1 MAGMLPEAVIFDMDG
16 LLVDTETCDYQAWR
30 ELHEAHG
37 VELTL
42 KEYAFNAGLYGTWD
56 RMYEALAPR
65 AGISAGELHAR
76 REPRFRELVE
86 ACLQPSPA
94 LLELLNTLREAE
106 VRRGIASSSDSDWVE
121 YLLQGLGIRDEFSVI
136 VTGHDVERRKPAP
149 DLYLLAAERLQVNP
163 KRCVAL
169 EDSTHGLQAARAAG
183 LYAIAIPNSVSTH
196 QDLSHAHLRVEQFG
210 DVTLDLLRSLMP
222 E

>member
-1 MAGMLPEAVIFDMDG
+1 MLPEAVIFDMDG
-16 LLVDTETCDYQAWR
+16 LLVDTETCDYQAWC

-42 KEYAFNAGLYGTWD
+42 AEYAFNAGLYGTWD

-65 AGISAGELHAR
+65 AGITAEELHAR
-76 REPRFRELVE
+76 RNPRFRELV
-86 ACLQPSPA
+86 ANCLQPSPE
-94 LLELLNTLREAE
+94 LVGLLNSLREAE

-121 YLLQGLGIRDEFSVI
+121 YLIQGLGIRDEFSVI
-136 VTGHDVERRKPAP
+136 VTGHDVECRKPAP
-149 DLYLLAAERLQVNP
+149 DLYLLAAERLRVDP
-163 KRCVAL
+163 RRCVAL

-183 LYAIAIPNSVSTH
+183 LKAIAIPNVVSAH
-196 QDLSHAHLRVEQFG
+196 QDLSPAHLRVAHFG
-210 DVTLDLLRSLMP
+210 EVTLDLLRRLMS